1 MDPTRP
7 SWVLTVHDPVSLEPV
22 TSVPVS
28 THAPRVAAGADGQ
41 VFVIDGAV
49 RRFRTDSPVMA
60 EPEVIDVAGIAARLQ

>member
-1 MDPTRP
+1 M
-7 SWVLTVHDPVSLEPV
+7 

-60 EPEVIDVAGIAARLQ
+60 EPEVIDVAGIAARLE